1 MRHFSQPAG
10 WGHLLTLL
18 LLLATTTPGYAQSG
32 WTRAQGEGFIQ
43 LSFGG
48 FSSDRYY
55 NLEGGLVP
63 TAAFR
68 QGYVSLFGEYGL
80 KPRWTLMVNW
90 PAFKVQGFE
99 TTETV
104 AGIGDLV
111 LGVKYGILRG
121 KFPLTFT
128 LAPEIPTGPANL
140 FAQNTARAF
149 ETINL
154 PTGDGEFNLHG
165 ILALSHSFYPAP
177 VYANAHLAYNLRT
190 QYQGR
195 PFQDQVQGGL
205 EVGIKFWDRLWVQ
218 LRVKSQL
225 SLGDQPRLTDFVRG
239 EGTTFTAWSPSL
251 ALEVTERWGLSLTYQ
266 GYLNGPVPRRNLYD
280 AQTLSL
286 GLSYA
291 WKPQA

>member
-1 MRHFSQPAG
+1 MRYFPRPAW
-10 WGHLLTLL
+10 WGYLLGLL
-18 LLLATTTPGYAQSG
+18 LILTAIPSYAQSG
-32 WTRAQGEGFIQ
+32 WTRAQGEGFVQ
-43 LSFGG
+43 LSWGG

-55 NLEGGLVP
+55 NLEGDLVQ

-68 QGYVSLFGEYGL
+68 QGYVGVFGEYGL

-90 PAFKVQGFE
+90 PAFKVQGFS

-104 AGIGDLV
+104 AGLGDVV

-128 LAPEIPTGPANL
+128 LAPEIPSGPANL
-140 FAQNTARAF
+140 FAQNTERTF

-154 PTGDGEFNLHG
+154 PTGDGELNLHG

-177 VYANAHLAYNLRT
+177 VYANAHIAYNLRT
-190 QYQGR
+190 QYEGR

-205 EVGIKFWDRLWVQ
+205 EVGVKFWSHFWLQ
-218 LRVKSQL
+218 LRIKGQV

-251 ALEVTERWGLSLTYQ
+251 VWELTQDWSLALNYQ
-266 GYLNGPVPRRNLYD
+266 GYLSWPIPRRNLYD
-280 AQTLSL
+280 ARVLSL
-286 GLSYA
+286 GVSYT
-291 WKPQA
+291 WKPE